1 MDMTTA
7 YATIANGGRKV
18 TPTAIKKVVQ
28 NENEPEEEILYRGEP
43 GSKGEQVIEPE
54 VARRAQEIM
63 IGDVTRGIGYK
74 ANLGERPAAG
84 KSGTSENFFDS
95 WFIGFTPQL
104 TTGVWMGYAEG
115 GETLDGLL
123 NLGGEQLGPLQPPA
137 TIFQAYMR
145 AVLDGEPVE
154 KFEGID
160 GAQTI
165 DPNRAASL
173 GIPTTAPADP
183 ASSPDV
189 SPSDVDPAAEG
200 TLPADAGTSGSAS
213 VATASPQGAPL
224 QGAAQY
230 RMPTPGGGRGLA
242 GN

>member
-28 NENEPEEEILYRGEP
+28 NENEPEEEVLYREEP

-104 TTGVWMGYAEG
+104 VTGIWMGYAEG
-115 GETLDGLL
+115 GETLAGLL
-123 NLGGEQLGPLQPPA
+123 NIGGQQLGPLQPPT
-137 TIFQAYMR
+137 TIFQTYMLR
-145 AVLDGEPVE
+145 VLEGEPVE
-154 KFEGID
+154 RFEGVD

-173 GIPTTAPADP
+173 GVPITAPQGTTAPGAATP
-183 ASSPDV
+183 GANLPAGASSAAGAVAADGSV
-189 SPSDVDPAAEG
+189 TPAT
-200 TLPADAGTSGSAS
+200 TLPGGAPGTAAQPYQAPNAPGSAF
-213 VATASPQGAPL
+213 
-224 QGAAQY
+224 
-230 RMPTPGGGRGLA
+230 A
-242 GN
+242 GY

>member
-1 MDMTTA
+1 
-7 YATIANGGRKV
+7 
-18 TPTAIKKVVQ
+18 VQ
-28 NENEPEEEILYRGEP
+28 NENEPEEEVLYSEEP

-137 TIFQAYMR
+137 TIFQTYMQ

-173 GIPTTAPADP
+173 GIPTTAQRTRLRPRRP
-183 ASSPDV
+183 LFRTRPPRASCPPTPV
-189 SPSDVDPAAEG
+189 PLRP
-200 TLPADAGTSGSAS
+200 PRRP
-213 VATASPQGAPL
+213 PQGAPL
-224 QGAAQY
+224 PGAAQY
-230 RMPTPGGGRGLA
+230 RTPGRGGGRGLV
-242 GN
+242 GY